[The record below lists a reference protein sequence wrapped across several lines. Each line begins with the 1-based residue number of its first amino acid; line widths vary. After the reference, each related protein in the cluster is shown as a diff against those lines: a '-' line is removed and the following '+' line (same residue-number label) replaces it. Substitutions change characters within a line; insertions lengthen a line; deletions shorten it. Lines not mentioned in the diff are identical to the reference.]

1 VPDLDATYRAVA
13 VDRDRFDDDRSL
25 WRAALT
31 RVLGRS
37 PRDAVA
43 LGAIAIAAGA
53 IIVNAL
59 QLQPGPHPAP
69 IFKVRPRPVAT
80 AEAVTTLASLH
91 TRPADVAPAKSE
103 TARSETAPAR
113 ARADIVADIQRELA
127 RRNFYDG
134 PADGV
139 SGPKTDAAIRDFIQA
154 AGLKVAAEPTEDL
167 LRALV
172 RSPVKAPVARGH
184 GAAPPRVDPIAELI
198 EPSSKRVLAVQ
209 RALAEAGYAQIRPNG
224 VFGPDTRSAIE
235 KFERERKLPITGQ
248 ISDRLMRELAAM
260 TGEPLE

>member
-1 VPDLDATYRAVA
+1 MPDLDATYRAVA

-43 LGAIAIAAGA
+43 LGAVAIAAGA

-69 IFKVRPRPVAT
+69 IFKIRPRPVAT

-91 TRPADVAPAKSE
+91 TRPAEIAPAKNE
-103 TARSETAPAR
+103 PGPAR

-139 SGPKTDAAIRDFIQA
+139 SGPKTDAALRDFIQA

-167 LRALV
+167 LRALA
-172 RSPVKAPVARGH
+172 RSPVRGPAARGT
-184 GAAPPRVDPIAELI
+184 AAAQARVDPIAELI

-248 ISDRLMRELAAM
+248 ISDRLMRELAAL

>member
-13 VDRDRFDDDRSL
+13 VDRDCFDDDRSL

-43 LGAIAIAAGA
+43 LGAVAIAAGA

-69 IFKVRPRPVAT
+69 IFKIRPRPVAT

-91 TRPADVAPAKSE
+91 TRPADIAPAKSE
-103 TARSETAPAR
+103 TARTETAPAR

-127 RRNFYDG
+127 KRNFYDG

-139 SGPKTDAAIRDFIQA
+139 SGPKTDAAIHDFIQA
-154 AGLKVAAEPTEDL
+154 AGLKVAAEPSEDL
-167 LRALV
+167 LRALA

-184 GAAPPRVDPIAELI
+184 AAQARVDPIAELI

-209 RALAEAGYAQIRPNG
+209 RALAEAGYAQIRPTG

-248 ISDRLMRELAAM
+248 ISDRLIRELAAL